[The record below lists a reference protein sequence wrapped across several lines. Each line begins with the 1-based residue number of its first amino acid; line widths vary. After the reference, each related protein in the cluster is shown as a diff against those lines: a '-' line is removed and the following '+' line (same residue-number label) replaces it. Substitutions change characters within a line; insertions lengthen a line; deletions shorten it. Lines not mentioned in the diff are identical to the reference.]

1 MEEREREAESER
13 VTATAPPLVVEEQ
26 EENVQ
31 SEKERVEL
39 ELSVAFTAHA
49 ENPKMRRTFTL
60 VNTNEPLPEKER
72 REEVTLKDIEASA
85 GMNVT
90 EVRVREP
97 LDAAMKEY
105 GSDEALTV
113 LRRRKVSEAKLRETS
128 EDAIVKRD
136 D

>member
-39 ELSVAFTAHA
+39 ELSVAFIAHA

-97 LDAAMKEY
+97 VDAAMKE
-105 GSDEALTV
+105 
-113 LRRRKVSEAKLRETS
+113 
-128 EDAIVKRD
+128 
-136 D
+136 

>member
-13 VTATAPPLVVEEQ
+13 MTETAPPLVEEVQ

-49 ENPKMRRTFTL
+49 DNPKMRRIFTL
-60 VNTNEPLPEKER
+60 VNMNEPLPEKER
-72 REEVTLKDIEASA
+72 REEVMLKDIEANA
-85 GMNVT
+85 GMNVM